1 MKKRLRP
8 LNEFLKFPANLLT
21 ENMPDDCAF
30 ILASTIWVAKFELDI
45 L

>member
-8 LNEFLKFPANLLT
+8 PYEFLKFPANLVAEYL
-21 ENMPDDCAF
+21 PDDCAS